1 MSFCMFSNDEKF
13 LQKAAIVT
21 AIQFPLYVFFRSIKV
36 DCITVSTSPVKTTID
51 DLIQQ
56 LFDALLNSLR
66 RNIINHKQTVENFV
80 TEGMEA
86 LSTRPQTVEEIGLA
100 NAKHEELSKRIP
112 EVRLSLVSLKLTHA
126 SNGPKLFTVQFS
138 TDPSWISWGEIYW
151 AGVLIVKL

>member
-1 MSFCMFSNDEKF
+1 M
-13 LQKAAIVT
+13 
-21 AIQFPLYVFFRSIKV
+21 
-36 DCITVSTSPVKTTID
+36 PVKTSID

-66 RNIINHKQTVENFV
+66 RNIVNHIQTIDTFV

-112 EVRLSLVSLKLTHA
+112 EVSSMFMIKSSIKIGDFCDVKNFTLLLSVRLRCRHCL
-126 SNGPKLFTVQFS
+126 
-138 TDPSWISWGEIYW
+138 II
-151 AGVLIVKL
+151 VLCYYNI